1 MAFYLFQGRMLV
13 DRLDA
18 MRLFVRVVET
28 GSFSAVAREAGI
40 GQPAVS
46 KQIAALEEHLNA
58 RLLHRTSRNLSLT
71 EAGQTYYEAAVRLL
85 SDLDD
90 TEQAVGR
97 GQTQPSGLLRVAL
110 SAGFGRLAIV
120 PLLPSFHARYPEIV
134 TDLIVSD
141 RYVDLVEDGID
152 VAIRLGE
159 LDESSIIARRIGVS
173 PRVTLATPGYL
184 ERTGAPAT
192 PHDLDRHACIAFTL
206 QRRPQDWV
214 FLGPDG
220 PIRHA
225 PKGPVRANDAENVR
239 AAVLAGLGLAQTP
252 RWLFFAEILS
262 GEVSEVL
269 ADYPAERP
277 PIHAVFPSGRKPA
290 SRVRVFIEHLAE
302 AFNANEC
309 LNGVIPE
316 RNAR

>member
-1 MAFYLFQGRMLV
+1 M

-28 GSFSAVAREAGI
+28 GSFSAVAREANI

-46 KQIAALEEHLNA
+46 KQIAALEEHLRA
-58 RLLHRTSRNLSLT
+58 RLLHRTSRTLSLT
-71 EAGQTYYEAAVRLL
+71 EAGQIYYEAAVRLL

-110 SAGFGRLAIV
+110 SAGFGRLVVA
-120 PLLPSFHARYPEIV
+120 PLLPSFHARYPDIV

-152 VAIRLGE
+152 LAIRLGE
-159 LDESSIIARRIGVS
+159 LDDSSVIARRIGVS
-173 PRVTLATPGYL
+173 PRVTVATPGYL

-192 PHDLDRHACIAFTL
+192 PHDLDRHACVAFTF

-214 FLGPDG
+214 FLGPGD

-225 PKGPVRANDAENVR
+225 PKGPVRANDAENIR
-239 AAVLAGLGLAQTP
+239 AAVLAGVGLAQAP
-252 RWLFFAEILS
+252 RWLFYAELLS
-262 GEVSEVL
+262 GEVREVL
-269 ADYPAERP
+269 SDYPAERP

-290 SRVRVFIEHLAE
+290 SRVRVFIDHLAG
-302 AFNANEC
+302 AFGGNPC
-309 LNGVIPE
+309 LNGIIPA
-316 RNAR
+316 RNDH